1 MCAMKRASREQFDPR
16 VFTLL
21 CHRGLHDANTT
32 ENGLRAF
39 AKAKEKNLPFELD
52 VHLSKDGHLVVS
64 HDSDLKRTTGK
75 EGIIEEMDLG
85 YLKKNYRLLDGEE
98 VPSFLEVL
106 SQTNEQV
113 PIVVELKPYKGNAKL
128 LAKALL
134 NELSFIKEKKNIVV
148 ISFDPRALFP
158 LKKSG
163 YMRGLLV
170 SSGRPSILN
179 LRGFFEFLCPGKDLL
194 TNRKVMGY
202 RKKGG
207 IINVWTLE
215 SEEEVQNAK
224 NYADILTF
232 QFLSDEAIERVR
244 PKISSDGE
252 DEA

>member
-1 MCAMKRASREQFDPR
+1 MFAMKRASKEQFDPR

-32 ENGLRAF
+32 ENGLCAF

-75 EGIIEEMDLG
+75 EGTIEEMDLG

-134 NELSFIKEKKNIVV
+134 NELSLIKEKILKTYVVLIKNTEARRHRVL
-148 ISFDPRALFP
+148 LFP
-158 LKKSG
+158 LRLRASVFNKHYLQSPARSKSFISTS
-163 YMRGLLV
+163 V
-170 SSGRPSILN
+170 
-179 LRGFFEFLCPGKDLL
+179 PGKP
-194 TNRKVMGY
+194 TY
-202 RKKGG
+202 
-207 IINVWTLE
+207 
-215 SEEEVQNAK
+215 
-224 NYADILTF
+224 
-232 QFLSDEAIERVR
+232 LSCNF
-244 PKISSDGE
+244 PS
-252 DEA
+252 